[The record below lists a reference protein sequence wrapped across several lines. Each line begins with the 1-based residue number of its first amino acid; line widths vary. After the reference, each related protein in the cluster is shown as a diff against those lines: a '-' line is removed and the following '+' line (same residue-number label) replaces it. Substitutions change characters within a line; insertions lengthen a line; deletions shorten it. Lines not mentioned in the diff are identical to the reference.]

1 LNPVLPGVLHFV
13 MDIYLTIE
21 EKYLQALNELWYG
34 EPPKALQLLNEII
47 ANDPLYSRAH
57 YQLGKIYYYE
67 ISDYQAAGYHFKTC
81 AELEPQFPDVYYHY
95 LRLLVFLNMEKQF
108 RLVSQKALQVPGVNY
123 ASVYNLTGL
132 FAEKKNA
139 WTDAI
144 AAYRNALLEATCKKE
159 MDEIQES
166 IDRVK
171 EKKRQV
177 KKYNY
182 ELSN

>member
-1 LNPVLPGVLHFV
+1 MFYILF

-21 EKYLQALNELWYG
+21 EKYLQALDELWYG
-34 EPPKALQLLNEII
+34 ETPKALQLLNEII
-47 ANDPLYSRAH
+47 ANDPLYARAH

-67 ISDYQAAGYHFKTC
+67 ISDYQAAGYHFKSC

-108 RLVSQKALQVPGVNY
+108 RLVSEKALFVPGVNY
-123 ASVYNLTGL
+123 ASVYNLIGL
-132 FAEKKNA
+132 FAEKKREWA
-139 WTDAI
+139 DAI
-144 AAYRNALLEATCKKE
+144 EAYRNALLDATCK
-159 MDEIQES
+159 DEKDNIQES
-166 IDRVK
+166 IERVK
-171 EKKRQV
+171 EKKRQL